1 MVMSGTGEEC
11 RMDGE
16 QSGVWRE
23 SVVVPRVPSRVNITM
38 FNSIVTCIVDLHSY
52 VSIIYEL
59 QMRNACHYSKTARYM
74 AESPRGA
81 RQLGLGPGEYF

>member
-1 MVMSGTGEEC
+1 MVMRFGMASSAMNGHEWYWHNRGREC

-23 SVVVPRVPSRVNITM
+23 SAVVPRVPSRVNITM

-52 VSIIYEL
+52 V
-59 QMRNACHYSKTARYM
+59 
-74 AESPRGA
+74 PRVYHLRVA
-81 RQLGLGPGEYF
+81 NEKCMSL